1 MRSPSLM
8 KRIGLLL
15 LVAFL
20 LSFSPV
26 FADNGT
32 SIVKFGDLH
41 GEVNVR
47 PNSEDDDAYIFA
59 ELSTPLNHD
68 DRIKTLT
75 RSGAILSFSDMSTF
89 VMKEDTTIVL
99 DIANEKQSKIGLIAG
114 NVWVNLKK
122 MATDGSL
129 EVEMSQAVAGLKG
142 TNITCS
148 SSRGEDRIQVLRGIA
163 SVLIRETQER
173 LTVSEGEELV
183 VKTGGKT
190 EKIEIDVTAE
200 QKKWEEDLSRMGDA
214 IEMNEIPEMLKSI
227 LDSETSEF
235 TRINEAFMRLMAM
248 TTVEEAD
255 AMELQKDAERFI
267 GVVLEDNLILASM
280 RKKVTSAMQTP
291 GLAAA
296 DAVRMA
302 TLMREIADV
311 LARVQSYQNQAA
323 KIVRYQF
330 KLSAVVNEE
339 VQAEIELVRTE
350 LAQVVSE
357 VDAIRAVLSASP
369 NGQAQDWF
377 MESVEVC
384 AMTLSSLEQ
393 LAEKVSAILAENPT
407 SVEAQALTKMIADQQ
422 VTISTMMRSLAV
434 VEVDSATITELSQID
449 DTMSDQLV
457 VLQNEISAY
466 NGLSDATVSVK
477 ETRFVSSVKIMSNF
491 AKVRR
496 QYTNAQRLYET
507 TAKAT
512 SASKYRTAEM
522 EEVES
527 TYSRITDNFQQLGIV
542 AEELELNIRDLES
555 QLSTYLK

>member
-1 MRSPSLM
+1 M